1 MEIKGKTAIVSG
13 GASGLGE
20 ATAIRLVKEG
30 ARVVILDLDEEKG
43 AAVAEE
49 LKENA
54 AFIKTNITIPRE
66 VQTAVDFA
74 VDKFGGIDIVVNCVG
89 IATAMK
95 IVGKKG
101 PHDLDLFKRTI
112 EVNLIG
118 IFDVMRLAAERMLQN
133 EPDDDGERGVII
145 NTASIAAFDGQ
156 VGQVAYAASKAALV
170 GMTLPAARDLSGD
183 GIRVC
188 TIAPGIFA
196 TPMMTGLPQKVQESL
211 GAMVPFPSRL
221 GKPDEFAMLVQQIIE
236 NPMLNGETIRLDG
249 ALRMSAK

>member
-133 EPDDDGERGVII
+133 EPNDDGERGVII

-211 GAMVPFPSRL
+211 AALVPFPSRL

-249 ALRMSAK
+249 ALRMPAK